1 MLKHL
6 MNDVAVL
13 KSIQNTDEYDIP
25 TITEIK
31 KIKCRIE
38 FAVESEQ
45 KSISVNRNKPAR
57 MYCYEEVNVGDI
69 ISFNSENYEVIQ
81 VNTYKDLDG
90 NNSLREVY
98 LV

>member
-13 KSIQNTDEYDIP
+13 KSVQNADEYDIP
-25 TITEIK
+25 TITELK
-31 KIKCRIE
+31 SIKCRIE
-38 FAVESEQ
+38 FAVKSEQ
-45 KSISVNRNKPAR
+45 TSISINRNKPAR
-57 MYCYEEVNVGDI
+57 MYCYDEVNVGDI
-69 ISFNSENYEVIQ
+69 ISYNFENFEVIQ
-81 VNTYKDLDG
+81 VNVYKDLDG